1 MEKEIGRVI
10 KIKGNEAE
18 VVLHSRTAC
27 GHCGARFACV
37 AGDGVDRIMTVQNHL
52 NAKVGDQI
60 EIELSEK
67 TRIFF
72 ALLIFFMPLVFI
84 LVGYYLATGLFHTE
98 GSGIWGAVLGFIGS
112 GFILW
117 IANKIAVK
125 NQRINPHMKRLLHQH
140 S

>member
-1 MEKEIGRVI
+1 MEKEVGRVI
-10 KIKGNEAE
+10 KTRGNEAE
-18 VVLHSRTAC
+18 VLLHSRSAC
-27 GHCGARFACV
+27 DRCGARFACV
-37 AGDGVDRIMTVQNHL
+37 AGEGVERIMTVQNHL
-52 NAKVGDQI
+52 NAKVGDRV

-67 TRIFF
+67 TRIFS

-98 GSGIWGAVLGFIGS
+98 GSGILGAILGFIGS

-117 IANKIAVK
+117 IVNKIAVK
-125 NQRINPHMKRLLHQH
+125 NQRVNPHMKKLLHRY